1 MSHADFRYT
10 SRDWLSK
17 SSAGVILGFVIAI
30 ALSSIY
36 GQVGPG
42 GLFWGGAEPQFVMW
56 MVWPIWTGII
66 SFCFLFRSG
75 LRAWLWLGA
84 AALAS
89 GAGVIMAKT
98 VFGSGI

>member
-1 MSHADFRYT
+1 MSKTSFQYT

-36 GQVGPG
+36 GRIGPG

-56 MVWPIWTGII
+56 MVWPIWTGIL
-66 SFCFLFRSG
+66 SFCFLFRTG
-75 LRAWLWLGA
+75 VRAWLWLGL
-84 AALAS
+84 AALVS
-89 GAGVIMAKT
+89 GAGMVLVQALFEAR
-98 VFGSGI
+98 V